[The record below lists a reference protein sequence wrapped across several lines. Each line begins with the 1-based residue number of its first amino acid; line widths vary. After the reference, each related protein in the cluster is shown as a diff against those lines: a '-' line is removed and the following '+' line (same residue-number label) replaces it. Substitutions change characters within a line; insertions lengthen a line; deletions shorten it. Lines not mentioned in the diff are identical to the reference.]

1 MPEIAIFY
9 CQHQRERLNGVL
21 KMLNGPLVPDIRK
34 VALPCSGKMEVSFL
48 LKALESGADGI
59 ALLGC
64 PEAECHY
71 LVGSTR
77 AKNRV
82 GYVQK
87 ILGEIGLSQDRVQ
100 RFVLENQNP
109 QEKTDALIAWVK
121 KIQAMGG
128 WNRLSSSSK

>member
-1 MPEIAIFY
+1 MSEIAIFY
-9 CQHQRERLNGVL
+9 CQHQKERINGVW
-21 KMLNGPLVPDIRK
+21 KMLNGPLAPNIRK

-48 LKALESGADGI
+48 LKTLESGADGI

-71 LVGSTR
+71 VVGSTR

-82 GYVQK
+82 GYAQK
-87 ILGEIGLSQDRVQ
+87 ILREIGLEQDRVQ
-100 RFVLENQNP
+100 RFVFDKQNP
-109 QEKTDALIAWVK
+109 QENTDSLIAWVK

-128 WNRLSSSSK
+128 WNRLSLSNK